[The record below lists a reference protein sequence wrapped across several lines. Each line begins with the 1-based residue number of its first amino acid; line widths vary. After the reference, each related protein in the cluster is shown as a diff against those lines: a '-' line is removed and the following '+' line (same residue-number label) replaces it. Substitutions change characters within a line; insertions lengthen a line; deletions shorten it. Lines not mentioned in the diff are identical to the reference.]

1 MNVTISSLLIILL
14 YMHIFLLF
22 QVSKIMNSR
31 TQKAVIATVFIGADS
46 SPMDDCH
53 VRFVDEL
60 FRIEKN
66 IKLDE
71 RNGDM
76 ERRIIEGSPVKRK
89 FRCLRKEVR

>member
-1 MNVTISSLLIILL
+1 
-14 YMHIFLLF
+14 
-22 QVSKIMNSR
+22 MNSR
-31 TQKAVIATVFIGADS
+31 TQKAVVATVFIGADS

-53 VRFVDEL
+53 IRFVDEL

-76 ERRIIEGSPVKRK
+76 ERRIVEGSPVKRK
-89 FRCLRKEVR
+89 LSCLRKKSGKVSFISENMSVTLDYH